1 MPGFGVLVIPGS
13 TDELWRCAK
22 ICPVA
27 RVMRPYLEALR
38 DYRRQHRAGMD
49 ELWYF
54 ANICRVAKVMRP
66 YLEALG

>member
-1 MPGFGVLVIPGS
+1 M
-13 TDELWRCAK
+13 DELWRYAK
-22 ICPVA
+22 IGRVE

-54 ANICRVAKVMRP
+54 ANTCRVAKVMQP
-66 YLEALG
+66 YLEALLL